1 MGVRRLTI
9 RPWQDVRVLGA
20 ILIIVAMALVFPPL
34 VFAGGLVLSA
44 LLGQTL
50 KDEAEAT
57 HEGSV
62 FIELNR

>member
-1 MGVRRLTI
+1 
-9 RPWQDVRVLGA
+9 VRVLGA
-20 ILIIVAMALVFPPL
+20 VLIIVAMALVFPPL
-34 VFAGGLVLSA
+34 VFFGGLVLSA

>member
-1 MGVRRLTI
+1 M
-9 RPWQDVRVLGA
+9 RVLGA

-44 LLGQTL
+44 LLGQVL
-50 KDEAEAT
+50 KDDAEAT
-57 HEGSV
+57 HEGSD